1 MTPGHNFRWEE
12 VRVILDIYDHYNT
25 IIGDFKLLFIDLGD
39 VKNTNSDMQDI

>member
-25 IIGDFKLLFIDLGD
+25 IIGDFKLLSIDFKKYKLTCRTFD
-39 VKNTNSDMQDI
+39 K